1 MQITLKE
8 FEIKDLDN
16 QDSYN
21 ACIRYHDLHFQ
32 SDTLLLPDVFENFRY
47 MCLKIYELYPAKSL
61 LTPRLA

>member
-21 ACIRYHDLHFQ
+21 ACTTYHDLHFQ

-47 MCLKIYELYPAKSL
+47 MYLKIYELYVAKSL